1 MQAGRLGDLAIAV
14 AANPEASDLAGH
26 LATLTFRE
34 LDPVS
39 VCLHLRQIP
48 GDSPRDNPHLV
59 LVGQWGLTPEQEAK
73 LILIHE
79 EFPLPAAEALHH
91 ALPYSLTADEIRHRF
106 PLLDRRNGKAFA
118 AQLFI
123 PIAVDGVAAG
133 VLVVTCRDELHWDSD
148 AWHSAR
154 AVQALLNL
162 YLRASNRLWAPVR
175 PLASSLITRQ
185 ELTQRQR
192 DMLAMLAEDT
202 KLSVIAHRLGFSES
216 TIKHDLSRA
225 MRVLGTTTRKQTV
238 RLAADLGL
246 IAPRAGFSSDTL
258 T

>member
-1 MQAGRLGDLAIAV
+1 VQAGRLGDLAIAV

-91 ALPYSLTADEIRHRF
+91 ALPYSLTTAEITEGF
-106 PLLDRRNGKAFA
+106 PLLDLRSGPNFA

-123 PIAVDGVAAG
+123 PVAVDGVAAG
-133 VLVVTCRDELHWDSD
+133 VLVVACHAPLGWDPEK
-148 AWHSAR
+148 WHFTRS
-154 AVQALLNL
+154 VQALLSL
-162 YLRASNRLWAPVR
+162 YLRASDRLWVPVR
-175 PLASSLITRQ
+175 PLASGLTTRQ

-192 DMLAMLAEDT
+192 DVLSMLAEGT
-202 KLSVIAHRLGFSES
+202 KLPVIAHRLGFSES

-225 MRVLGTTTRKQTV
+225 MRALGATTRRQALD
-238 RLAADLGL
+238 RARQLGFIPGSAD
-246 IAPRAGFSSDTL
+246 FTSDTL
-258 T
+258 S